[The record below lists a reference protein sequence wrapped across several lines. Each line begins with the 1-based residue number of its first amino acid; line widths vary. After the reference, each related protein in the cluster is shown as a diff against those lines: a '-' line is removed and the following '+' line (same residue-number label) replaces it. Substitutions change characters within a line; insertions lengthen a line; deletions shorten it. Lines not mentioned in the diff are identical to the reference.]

1 MKEEKGGGGPERGL
15 GEDRGEEEKKEGRE
29 EEQERK
35 AGTGRSRI
43 RSPLPVLL

>member
-15 GEDRGEEEKKEGRE
+15 GEDRGEEKKEGRE